1 MPWGFPLGG
10 VMKRRILVSIL
21 SAVCFLT
28 AVIIMLYPAI
38 SNYVNQK
45 YASEIHTAYVEQLR
59 QADGTELRLIKDLAH
74 AYNQSIVPGAMET
87 DNYTQAA
94 ILAASEDYDSQLNPT
109 GDGTMGYIEIPKIN
123 VNLPI
128 LHGTNAD
135 TLERGVGHLLGSS
148 LPVGGSST
156 HAILTGHSGMASQK
170 MFTDLAQLGFEDVFY
185 VHLLKET
192 LAYQVDEIN
201 TVLPHDTTYLQI
213 TPGEDY
219 CTLVTC
225 TPVGINTHRLLVR
238 GHRIPYEEAKEVQEE
253 QEITIEE
260 TGSDWEDQYRLGLLL
275 GLIIML
281 LFALGILL
289 RKLFLKYGW
298 NKLYSKGG
306 RYLCEKD

>member
-1 MPWGFPLGG
+1 
-10 VMKRRILVSIL
+10 MKRRILVSIL

-59 QADGTELRLIKDLAH
+59 QTDGSELRLIRDLAN
-74 AYNQSIVPGAMET
+74 AYNLSIVPGATES
-87 DNYTQAA
+87 DGYTQAA
-94 ILAASEDYDSQLNPT
+94 ILAASEDYEAQLNPT

-128 LHGTNAD
+128 FHGTDTD
-135 TLERGVGHLLGSS
+135 TLDRGVGHLLGSS

-156 HAILTGHSGMASQK
+156 HTILTGHSGMASQK
-170 MFTDLAQLGFEDVFY
+170 MFTDLARLSFEDVFY
-185 VHLLKET
+185 IHVLNDT

-225 TPVGINTHRLLVR
+225 APVGINTHRLLVR

-253 QEITIEE
+253 KEITIE
-260 TGSDWEDQYRLGLLL
+260 EDQYRLGLIL
-275 GLIIML
+275 GLFVML
-281 LFALGILL
+281 LFVLAILL

>member
-28 AVIIMLYPAI
+28 AIIIILYPAI

-45 YASEIHTAYVEQLR
+45 YASEIHTAYVEQL
-59 QADGTELRLIKDLAH
+59 QQSDGTELRLIKDLAN

-87 DNYTQAA
+87 DGYTQAA
-94 ILAASEDYDSQLNPT
+94 ILAASEDYENQLNPT
-109 GDGTMGYIEIPKIN
+109 GDGTMGYVEIPTIH

-128 LHGTNAD
+128 LHGTDAN

-170 MFTDLAQLGFEDVFY
+170 MFTDLSRLVFGDVFY
-185 VHLLKET
+185 IHVLKET

-225 TPVGINTHRLLVR
+225 TPMGINTHRLLVR
-238 GHRIPYEEAKEVQEE
+238 GHRIPYEKAKEVQEE
-253 QEITIEE
+253 MEITIEE
-260 TGSDWEDQYRLGLLL
+260 TGSAWEDQYKLGLLL
-275 GLIIML
+275 GLIVIL
-281 LFALGILL
+281 VFALIVLL

-298 NKLYSKGG
+298 NKLYSRGG

>member
-1 MPWGFPLGG
+1 
-10 VMKRRILVSIL
+10 MKRRILVSIL
-21 SAVCFLT
+21 SAACFLT
-28 AVIIMLYPAI
+28 AVVIMLYPAV

-45 YASEIHTAYVEQLR
+45 YASEIQTAYVEQLR
-59 QADGTELRLIKDLAH
+59 QTDGSELRLIKDLAN
-74 AYNQSIVPGAMET
+74 AYNRSIVPGAMES
-87 DNYTQAA
+87 DSYTKAA
-94 ILAASEDYDSQLNPT
+94 ILAASEDYENQLNPT

-128 LHGTNAD
+128 FHGTDAD
-135 TLERGVGHLLGSS
+135 TLERGIGHLLGSS

-156 HAILTGHSGMASQK
+156 HTILTGHSGMASQK
-170 MFTDLAQLGFEDVFY
+170 MFTDLAQLDFGDVFY
-185 VHLLKET
+185 IHVLNET

-213 TPGEDY
+213 SQGEDY

-238 GHRIPYEEAKEVQEE
+238 GHRIPYEEAKEVQA
-253 QEITIEE
+253 EIEVAIEE
-260 TGSDWEDQYRLGLLL
+260 NGSDWEDQYRLGLFL
-275 GLIIML
+275 GLL
-281 LFALGILL
+281 AVLAFALALLL

-298 NKLYSKGG
+298 NKLYSGGG

>member
-1 MPWGFPLGG
+1 
-10 VMKRRILVSIL
+10 MKRKIFVSIL

-45 YASEIHTAYVEQLR
+45 YASKIHTAYVEQLR
-59 QADGTELRLIKDLAH
+59 QSDGTELRLIKDLAN

-87 DNYTQAA
+87 DGYTQAA
-94 ILAASEDYDSQLNPT
+94 ILAASEDYENQLNPT
-109 GDGTMGYIEIPKIN
+109 GDGTMGYVEIPTIH

-128 LHGTNAD
+128 LHGTDAN

-148 LPVGGSST
+148 LPVGGNST

-170 MFTDLAQLGFEDVFY
+170 MFTDLSRLDFGDVFY
-185 VHLLKET
+185 IHVLKET

-238 GHRIPYEEAKEVQEE
+238 GHRIPYEKAKEVQEE
-253 QEITIEE
+253 MEITIEE
-260 TGSDWEDQYRLGLLL
+260 TGSAWEDQYKLGLLL
-275 GLIIML
+275 GLIVIL
-281 LFALGILL
+281 VFALIILL

-298 NKLYSKGG
+298 NKLYSRGG

>member
-1 MPWGFPLGG
+1 
-10 VMKRRILVSIL
+10 MKRRIFVSIL
-21 SAVCFLT
+21 SAVSFLA

-38 SNYVNQK
+38 SNYVNEK

-59 QADGTELRLIKDLAH
+59 QTDGTELRLIKDLAN
-74 AYNQSIVPGAMET
+74 AYNHSIVPGAMDT
-87 DNYTQAA
+87 DGYTQEA

-123 VNLPI
+123 LNLPI
-128 LHGTNAD
+128 LHGTDAG

-156 HAILTGHSGMASQK
+156 HTILTGHSGMASQK
-170 MFTDLAQLGFEDVFY
+170 MFTDLSRLDFGDVFY
-185 VHLLKET
+185 VHVLKET

-213 TPGEDY
+213 VPGEDY

-238 GHRIPYEEAKEVQEE
+238 GHRIPYAEAKEVQEE
-253 QEITIEE
+253 IEIAIEE
-260 TGSDWEDQYRLGLLL
+260 TGSVWEDQYKLGLLM
-275 GLIIML
+275 GLMVML
-281 LFALGILL
+281 MFALVILF
-289 RKLFLKYGW
+289 RILFRRRGW
-298 NKLYSKGG
+298 KKLYSKGG

>member
-1 MPWGFPLGG
+1 
-10 VMKRRILVSIL
+10 MKKRILISIL
-21 SAVCFLT
+21 SAACFLA
-28 AVIIMLYPAI
+28 AVIIMLYPAV
-38 SNYVNQK
+38 SNYINQK
-45 YASEIHTAYVEQLR
+45 YASEIQTAYVEQLR
-59 QADGTELRLIKDLAH
+59 QTDGSELRLIKDLAN
-74 AYNQSIVPGAMET
+74 AYNHSIGPGAMES
-87 DNYTQAA
+87 DSYTKAA
-94 ILAASEDYDSQLNPT
+94 ILAASEDYENQLNPT

-156 HAILTGHSGMASQK
+156 HTILTGHSGMASQK
-170 MFTDLAQLGFEDVFY
+170 MFTDLAQLDFGDVFY
-185 VHLLKET
+185 LHILNET

-213 TPGEDY
+213 AQGEDY

-238 GHRIPYEEAKEVQEE
+238 GYRIPYEEAKEVQA
-253 QEITIEE
+253 EIEVTIEE
-260 TGSDWEDQYRLGLLL
+260 TGSDWEDQYKLGLFL
-275 GLIIML
+275 GLIVIL
-281 LFALGILL
+281 VFALTILL
-289 RKLFLKYGW
+289 RKLFLKNGW
-298 NKLYSKGG
+298 NKLYSRGG

>member
-1 MPWGFPLGG
+1 MLWGFPLGG

-74 AYNQSIVPGAMET
+74 AYNQSIVPGTITAGS
-87 DNYTQAA
+87 YTQDAIRAA
-94 ILAASEDYDSQLNPT
+94 AEDYENQLNLT
-109 GDGTMGYIEIPKIN
+109 GDGTMGYLEIPKIA

-128 LHGTNAD
+128 FHGTNAD
-135 TLERGVGHLLGSS
+135 TLDRGIGHLLGSS

-156 HAILTGHSGMASQK
+156 HTILTGHSGMASQK
-170 MFTDLAQLGFEDVFY
+170 MFTDLSRLNVGDVFY
-185 VHLLKET
+185 LHILKEK
-192 LAYQVDEIN
+192 LAYQVEEIN

-238 GHRIPYEEAKEVQEE
+238 GNRIPYEEAKVVQAEIEVTVED
-253 QEITIEE
+253 
-260 TGSDWEDQYRLGLLL
+260 TGSAWEDQYRLGLFLGLL
-275 GLIIML
+275 VILLFGLIIAL
-281 LFALGILL
+281 QWLF
-289 RKLFLKYGW
+289 RKYGW
-298 NKLYSKGG
+298 KKLYSGGG

>member
-1 MPWGFPLGG
+1 
-10 VMKRRILVSIL
+10 MKRRILVSIL

-74 AYNQSIVPGAMET
+74 AYNHSIVPGAMET
-87 DNYTQAA
+87 DSYTQAA

-148 LPVGGSST
+148 LPIGGSST

-170 MFTDLAQLGFEDVFY
+170 MFTDLAQLGFGDVFY
-185 VHLLKET
+185 VHVLKET

-219 CTLVTC
+219 CTLVY
-225 TPVGINTHRLLVR
+225 
-238 GHRIPYEEAKEVQEE
+238 RIK
-253 QEITIEE
+253 
-260 TGSDWEDQYRLGLLL
+260 
-275 GLIIML
+275 
-281 LFALGILL
+281 
-289 RKLFLKYGW
+289 
-298 NKLYSKGG
+298 SK
-306 RYLCEKD
+306 

>member
-1 MPWGFPLGG
+1 
-10 VMKRRILVSIL
+10 MKRRIFVSIL
-21 SAVCFLT
+21 SAVSFLV

-38 SNYVNQK
+38 SNYVNQR
-45 YASEIHTAYVEQLR
+45 YASEIHTAYVDQLR
-59 QADGTELRLIKDLAH
+59 QTDGTKLRLIKDLAN
-74 AYNQSIVPGAMET
+74 AYNHSIVPGAMDT
-87 DNYTQAA
+87 DGYTQDA

-123 VNLPI
+123 VQLPI
-128 LHGTNAD
+128 LHGTDSA
-135 TLERGVGHLLGSS
+135 TLEQGVGHLLGSS

-156 HAILTGHSGMASQK
+156 HAILTGHSGMASKK
-170 MFTDLAQLGFEDVFY
+170 MFTDLAQLGIEDVFY
-185 VHLLKET
+185 LHVLNDT

-225 TPVGINTHRLLVR
+225 TPVGVNTHRLLVR
-238 GHRIPYEEAKEVQEE
+238 GHRISYEEAQAVQEE
-253 QEITIEE
+253 AALVIEE
-260 TGSDWEDQYRLGLLL
+260 AGSTWENQYFFGLFLGFLAM
-275 GLIIML
+275 LI
-281 LFALGILL
+281 FAIAIIL

>member
-1 MPWGFPLGG
+1 
-10 VMKRRILVSIL
+10 MKRRILVSIL

-45 YASEIHTAYVEQLR
+45 YASEIQTAYVEQLR
-59 QADGTELRLIKDLAH
+59 QTDGSELRLIKDLAN
-74 AYNQSIVPGAMET
+74 AYNRSIVPGAMES
-87 DNYTQAA
+87 DSYTKAA
-94 ILAASEDYDSQLNPT
+94 ILAASEDYENQLNPT

-156 HAILTGHSGMASQK
+156 HTILTGHSGMASQK
-170 MFTDLAQLGFEDVFY
+170 MFTDLAQLDFGDVFY
-185 VHLLKET
+185 LHILNET

-201 TVLPHDTTYLQI
+201 TILPHDTTYLQI
-213 TPGEDY
+213 SQGEDY

-238 GHRIPYEEAKEVQEE
+238 GYRIPYEEAKEAQA
-253 QEITIEE
+253 EIEVTIEE

-275 GLIIML
+275 GLILIVI
-281 LFALGILL
+281 FALTILL

-298 NKLYSKGG
+298 NKFYSRGG

>member
-1 MPWGFPLGG
+1 
-10 VMKRRILVSIL
+10 MKRRIFVSIL
-21 SAVCFLT
+21 SAVSFLV

-38 SNYVNQK
+38 SNYVNQR
-45 YASEIHTAYVEQLR
+45 YASEIHTAYVDQLR
-59 QADGTELRLIKDLAH
+59 QTDGTKLRLIKDLAN
-74 AYNQSIVPGAMET
+74 AYNHSIVPGAMDT
-87 DNYTQAA
+87 DGYTQDA

-109 GDGTMGYIEIPKIN
+109 GDGTMAYVEIPKIN
-123 VNLPI
+123 VNLPV
-128 LHGTNAD
+128 LHGTDAN

-170 MFTDLAQLGFEDVFY
+170 MFTDLSRLDFGDVFY
-185 VHLLKET
+185 VHVLNET

-213 TPGEDY
+213 VPGEDY

-225 TPVGINTHRLLVR
+225 MPVGINTHRLLVR
-238 GHRIPYEEAKEVQEE
+238 GHRIAYEKAREVQVEIEIAKEEA
-253 QEITIEE
+253 
-260 TGSDWEDQYRLGLLL
+260 GSDWEEQYKLGLFLGMILL
-275 GLIIML
+275 L
-281 LFALGILL
+281 LFALVFLI
-289 RKLFLKYGW
+289 RTLFLKYGW

>member
-1 MPWGFPLGG
+1 
-10 VMKRRILVSIL
+10 MKKRIFVSIL

-59 QADGTELRLIKDLAH
+59 QSDGSELRLIKDLAN

-87 DNYTQAA
+87 DGYTQAA
-94 ILAASEDYDSQLNPT
+94 ILAASEDYENQLNPT
-109 GDGTMGYIEIPKIN
+109 GDGTMGYVEIPAIH

-128 LHGTNAD
+128 LHGTDAN

-170 MFTDLAQLGFEDVFY
+170 MFTDLSRVDFGDVFY
-185 VHLLKET
+185 IHVLKET

-238 GHRIPYEEAKEVQEE
+238 GHRIPYEKAKEVQEE
-253 QEITIEE
+253 MEITIEE
-260 TGSDWEDQYRLGLLL
+260 TGSAWENQYKLGLLL
-275 GLIIML
+275 GLIVIIV
-281 LFALGILL
+281 FALIVLL

-298 NKLYSKGG
+298 DKLYSRGG

>member
-1 MPWGFPLGG
+1 
-10 VMKRRILVSIL
+10 MKRKIFVSIL
-21 SAVCFLT
+21 SAVCFLA

-59 QADGTELRLIKDLAH
+59 QSDGTELRLIKDLAN

-87 DNYTQAA
+87 DGYTQAA
-94 ILAASEDYDSQLNPT
+94 ILAASEDYENQLNPT
-109 GDGTMGYIEIPKIN
+109 GDGTMGYVEIPTIH

-128 LHGTNAD
+128 LHGAD
-135 TLERGVGHLLGSS
+135 ANTLERGVGHLLGSS

-170 MFTDLAQLGFEDVFY
+170 MFTDLSRLDFGDVFY
-185 VHLLKET
+185 IHVLKET

-238 GHRIPYEEAKEVQEE
+238 GHRIPYEKAKEVQEE
-253 QEITIEE
+253 MEITIEE
-260 TGSDWEDQYRLGLLL
+260 TGSAWEDQYKLGLLL
-275 GLIIML
+275 GLIVIL
-281 LFALGILL
+281 VFALIILL
-289 RKLFLKYGW
+289 RKNIIVNLSHIEDLVQHTPALGQ
-298 NKLYSKGG
+298 GG
-306 RYLCEKD
+306 I

>member
-1 MPWGFPLGG
+1 
-10 VMKRRILVSIL
+10 MKRRIFVSIL

-59 QADGTELRLIKDLAH
+59 QSDGTELRLIKDLAN
-74 AYNQSIVPGAMET
+74 AYNQSIVPGTMET
-87 DNYTQAA
+87 DGYTQAA
-94 ILAASEDYDSQLNPT
+94 ILAASQDYKNQLNPT
-109 GDGTMGYIEIPKIN
+109 GDGTMGYVEIPTIH

-128 LHGTNAD
+128 LHGTDAN

-170 MFTDLAQLGFEDVFY
+170 MFTDLSRLDFGDVFY
-185 VHLLKET
+185 IHVLKET

-238 GHRIPYEEAKEVQEE
+238 GHRIPYEKAKEVQEE
-253 QEITIEE
+253 MEITIEE
-260 TGSDWEDQYRLGLLL
+260 TGSAWEDQYKLGLLL
-275 GLIIML
+275 GLIIIIV
-281 LFALGILL
+281 FALIVLL

-298 NKLYSKGG
+298 NKLYSRGG

>member
-1 MPWGFPLGG
+1 
-10 VMKRRILVSIL
+10 MKRRILISIL
-21 SAVCFLT
+21 SAACFLT
-28 AVIIMLYPAI
+28 AVVIMLYPAI

-45 YASEIHTAYVEQLR
+45 YASEIQTAYVEQLR
-59 QADGTELRLIKDLAH
+59 QTDGSELRLIKDLAN
-74 AYNQSIVPGAMET
+74 AYNQSIVPGAMES
-87 DNYTQAA
+87 DSYTKAA
-94 ILAASEDYDSQLNPT
+94 ILAASENYENQLNPT

-123 VNLPI
+123 VNLPV

-156 HAILTGHSGMASQK
+156 HTILTGHSGMASQK
-170 MFTDLAQLGFEDVFY
+170 MFTDLAQLDFGDVFY
-185 VHLLKET
+185 IHVLNDT

-213 TPGEDY
+213 AQGEDY

-238 GHRIPYEEAKEVQEE
+238 GYRIPYEEAKEVQA
-253 QEITIEE
+253 EIEVTIEE
-260 TGSDWEDQYRLGLLL
+260 TGSDWEDQYKLGLFL
-275 GLIIML
+275 GLIVIL
-281 LFALGILL
+281 VFALTILL
-289 RKLFLKYGW
+289 RKLFLKNGW
-298 NKLYSKGG
+298 NKLYSRGG

>member
-1 MPWGFPLGG
+1 
-10 VMKRRILVSIL
+10 MKRRIFVSIL
-21 SAVCFLT
+21 SAACFLT
-28 AVIIMLYPAI
+28 AVVIMLYPAI

-59 QADGTELRLIKDLAH
+59 QTDGSELRLIKDLAN
-74 AYNQSIVPGAMET
+74 AYNRSIVPGAMET
-87 DNYTQAA
+87 DGYTQAA
-94 ILAASEDYDSQLNPT
+94 ILAASEDYENQLNPM

-128 LHGTNAD
+128 LHGTDAT

-148 LPVGGSST
+148 LPVGGEST
-156 HAILTGHSGMASQK
+156 HTILTGHSGMASQK
-170 MFTDLAQLGFEDVFY
+170 MFTDLSRLGMGDVFY
-185 VHLLKET
+185 LHVLNDT

-213 TPGEDY
+213 SQGEDY

-238 GHRIPYEEAKEVQEE
+238 GHRIPYEEAKEVQA
-253 QEITIEE
+253 EIEVAAEE
-260 TGSDWEDQYRLGLLL
+260 TGSDWEDQYKLGLLL
-275 GLIIML
+275 GLIVIL
-281 LFALGILL
+281 IFALTILL
-289 RKLFLKYGW
+289 RKLFLKCGW
-298 NKLYSKGG
+298 IKLYSRGG

>member
-1 MPWGFPLGG
+1 
-10 VMKRRILVSIL
+10 MKRKIFVSIL

-45 YASEIHTAYVEQLR
+45 YASKIHTAYVEQLR
-59 QADGTELRLIKDLAH
+59 QSDGTELRLIKDLSN

-87 DNYTQAA
+87 DGYTQAA
-94 ILAASEDYDSQLNPT
+94 ILAASEDYENQLNPT
-109 GDGTMGYIEIPKIN
+109 GDGTMGYVEIPTIH

-128 LHGTNAD
+128 LHGTDAN

-148 LPVGGSST
+148 LPVGGNST

-170 MFTDLAQLGFEDVFY
+170 MFTDLSRLDFGDVFY
-185 VHLLKET
+185 IHVLKET

-238 GHRIPYEEAKEVQEE
+238 GHRIPYEKAKEVQEE
-253 QEITIEE
+253 MEITIEE
-260 TGSDWEDQYRLGLLL
+260 TGSAWEDQYKLGLLL
-275 GLIIML
+275 GLIVIL
-281 LFALGILL
+281 VFALIILL

-298 NKLYSKGG
+298 NKLYSRGG

>member
-1 MPWGFPLGG
+1 
-10 VMKRRILVSIL
+10 MKRRIFVSIL
-21 SAVCFLT
+21 SAVSFLA

-38 SNYVNQK
+38 SNYVNEK

-59 QADGTELRLIKDLAH
+59 QTDGTELRLIKDLAS
-74 AYNQSIVPGAMET
+74 AYNHSIVPGAMDT
-87 DNYTQAA
+87 DGYTQEA

-128 LHGTNAD
+128 LHGTDAS

-170 MFTDLAQLGFEDVFY
+170 MFTDLSRLDFGDVFY
-185 VHLLKET
+185 VHVLKET

-201 TVLPHDTTYLQI
+201 TVLPHDATYLQI
-213 TPGEDY
+213 VPGEDY

-238 GHRIPYEEAKEVQEE
+238 GRRIPYAEAKEVQEE
-253 QEITIEE
+253 IEIAIEE
-260 TGSDWEDQYRLGLLL
+260 TGSVWEDQYKL
-275 GLIIML
+275 GLILGLMVIL
-281 LFALGILL
+281 LFALVILL
-289 RKLFLKYGW
+289 RMRFRRRGW
-298 NKLYSKGG
+298 KKLYSKGG